1 MKNENRKN
9 GFAIKSSENVYIF
22 LAIVFTVLTYGVVD
36 WIPDFVPK
44 ILWFSAVSSTLVRY
58 LIIRESL
65 KSRQEQVLEIA
76 RMAIENGIS
85 VSELNKKFSVED
97 ENVVK

>member
-1 MKNENRKN
+1 MEKGIVIKNME
-9 GFAIKSSENVYIF
+9 IVYIF

-36 WIPDFVPK
+36 WMPEFVPK
-44 ILWFSAVSSTLVRY
+44 LLWFAAVASTTFRY
-58 LIIRESL
+58 FIIRENM
-65 KSRQEQVLEIA
+65 KNRQEQVLEFT

-85 VSELNKKFSVED
+85 VSELNKKFSADE